1 MRAASIVLRKDLR
14 VLGRSPLLLGA
25 LLAYP
30 IVIALLVGLIAGYA
44 SSKPRVAFVDEAH
57 LPPVVSVAG
66 HRFHIQTV
74 INQVAGPGD
83 ARAA

>member
-30 IVIALLVGLIAGYA
+30 IVIALLVGLIAGLRELEA
-44 SSKPRVAFVDEAH
+44 ARRVRRRGAPAAGRLRRPATAFT
-57 LPPVVSVAG
+57 S
-66 HRFHIQTV
+66 R
-74 INQVAGPGD
+74 
-83 ARAA
+83 R